1 MNPREDNPTQKHRV
15 LGKGLSALIQGADL
29 TGVPPLPPAGGGG
42 VAKIPLANIGVNP
55 HQPRKIFN
63 DNDLRELADS
73 IRQVGIL
80 QPVLLR
86 RLQSGERAVRQPG
99 EEGGVAPL
107 EYCVVAG
114 ERRCAP
120 PVCWACALFMWAKR
134 RAPRAAVQRGFAML
148 ALGARPLALS
158 PANAL
163 SLRNLKHPQTF
174 SAFKTPRRTK
184 GPCAFG
190 F

>member
-1 MNPREDNPTQKHRV
+1 MDARIVQPCLTRHRTAGPPMSARTDLGRILSFRETMPQTD
-15 LGKGLSALIQGADL
+15 GGA
-29 TGVPPLPPAGGGG
+29 A
-42 VAKIPLANIGVNP
+42 
-55 HQPRKIFN
+55 
-63 DNDLRELADS
+63 
-73 IRQVGIL
+73 
-80 QPVLLR
+80 
-86 RLQSGERAVRQPG
+86 
-99 EEGGVAPL
+99 
-107 EYCVVAG
+107 
-114 ERRCAP
+114 

-148 ALGARPLALS
+148 ALSARPLALS